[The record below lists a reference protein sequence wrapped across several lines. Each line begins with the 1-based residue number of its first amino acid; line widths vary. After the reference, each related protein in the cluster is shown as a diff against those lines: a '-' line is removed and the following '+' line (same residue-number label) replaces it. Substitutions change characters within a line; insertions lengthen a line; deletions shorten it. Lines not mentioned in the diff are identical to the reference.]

1 MTNSNVDIFETVKQL
16 ENRFMAAM
24 EQLAG
29 LFSDKEQLEHLV
41 EKCLFKLLAQF
52 PESMVIR
59 RCGKTE
65 CSYVK
70 RKLTQKENYSIIF
83 RPEGY

>member
-41 EKCLFKLLAQF
+41 VKCLFKLLAQF
-52 PESMVIR
+52 PEIMVIR

-65 CSYVK
+65 
-70 RKLTQKENYSIIF
+70 
-83 RPEGY
+83 